1 MKLIRQFLLYVGFF
15 VVFWLKSNVLYAY
28 IPPEIQLNAVF
39 NFLEEPVSGNQ
50 QVTVRLIS
58 GGEEKYKEIVD
69 DVFFDHG
76 VAQIVIGGEGT
87 DLINSIFDDPNIQ
100 VKISVLKHQ
109 LSFPMN
115 SFRIQ
120 FVQKSPI
127 KLAVSIMK
135 T

>member
-115 SFRIQ
+115 SVPWS
-120 FVQKSPI
+120 FVQKVNSSP
-127 KLAVSIMK
+127 SIMK

>member
-58 GGEEKYKEIVD
+58 GGEKSTKKLLMTFSLIMVLLKLLL
-69 DVFFDHG
+69 
-76 VAQIVIGGEGT
+76 VARD

-100 VKISVLKHQ
+100 VKISV
-109 LSFPMN
+109 
-115 SFRIQ
+115 
-120 FVQKSPI
+120 
-127 KLAVSIMK
+127 
-135 T
+135 